1 MGEKERLEKPKLP
14 VVGDSTHKV
23 LETGLKWQRGALLG
37 SGSFGKGMSVVHV
50 HASTDIWP
58 VYLGLNLDSGELIAV
73 KQVELVGDVT
83 MHVPELAALQHEIS
97 VMRTLNNENIVRYLG
112 SSIEE
117 NVFNIFLEYVPGGS
131 IASLIRK
138 FSKLNEKIIRLYTKQ
153 ILLGLEYLHS
163 HQIIHRDIKG
173 ANILVD
179 NKGVIKLADF
189 GASRRLEGL
198 FAQTGEGCR
207 SLKGTVRHCCSA
219 RCTVTNE

>member
-1 MGEKERLEKPKLP
+1 MHRTRYSKL
-14 VVGDSTHKV
+14 DS
-23 LETGLKWQRGALLG
+23 
-37 SGSFGKGMSVVHV
+37 SGSAVHCWALARSARV
-50 HASTDIWP
+50 RHILVLAVSIDTRA

-83 MHVPELAALQHEIS
+83 MHVSELAALQHEIS

-153 ILLGLEYLHS
+153 ILMGLEYLHS

-179 NKGVIKLADF
+179 NKGIIKLADF

-207 SLKGTVRHCCSA
+207 SLKGTVRGCEACYSLHIVHIALYYRSFGWHPK
-219 RCTVTNE
+219 

>member
-1 MGEKERLEKPKLP
+1 M
-14 VVGDSTHKV
+14 
-23 LETGLKWQRGALLG
+23 
-37 SGSFGKGMSVVHV
+37 
-50 HASTDIWP
+50 
-58 VYLGLNLDSGELIAV
+58 YLGLNLDSGELIAV

-153 ILLGLEYLHS
+153 ILMGLEYLHS

-179 NKGVIKLADF
+179 NKGIIKLADF

-207 SLKGTVRHCCSA
+207 SLKGTVSSVSCVRCASTKRCCRSFGWPQ
-219 RCTVTNE
+219 R